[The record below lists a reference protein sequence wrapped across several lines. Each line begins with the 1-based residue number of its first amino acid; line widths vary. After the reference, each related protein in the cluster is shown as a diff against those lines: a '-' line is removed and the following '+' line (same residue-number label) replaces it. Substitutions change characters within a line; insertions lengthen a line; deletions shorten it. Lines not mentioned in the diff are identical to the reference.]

1 MERRARLFAFA
12 ALLALAT
19 APMASALPAYK
30 FYFLVDTQSGS
41 TDDGL
46 LQLYDPLKPVVPN
59 ATVPS
64 TRVVF
69 PGLSGVVPVQFL
81 TDANETHPTQ
91 LKGPFFMALW
101 PGPSPVYEGNLTA
114 TLYEIPAGS
123 DPLEDLPLPVPLP
136 IPTPILPPPLG
147 PAPAVILAQVS
158 IPLAINASNLPDPTA
173 LVPPVLPDP
182 STDPVAYAQYVAFY
196 ELAQVAPAI
205 LVPPKIFVA
214 NLDLTVN
221 ATSRIALAFTL
232 TNEAGETAPLPL
244 GAFAQIQYNAT
255 LSPSYLFL
263 PWYEEDK
270 PGQTPTKSP
279 TVPRP
284 TTSRPPPKAPATKT
298 PTSSEV
304 IYENEK
310 GSPDAGLL
318 LVPALAAL
326 VFAMRRRLP

>member
-1 MERRARLFAFA
+1 MMERRAKWFAFA
-12 ALLALAT
+12 VLLALAA
-19 APMASALPAYK
+19 APVASALPAYK
-30 FYFLVDTQSGS
+30 FYFLADTETGV

-59 ATVPS
+59 ATAPS
-64 TRVVF
+64 TRVIF
-69 PGLSGVVPVQFL
+69 PVLSGVVPVQFL

-101 PGPSPVYEGNLTA
+101 PGPSPIYEGNLTA
-114 TLYEIPAGS
+114 TLYEIPAGD
-123 DPLEDLPLPVPLP
+123 DPLDILPVPLP
-136 IPTPILPPPLG
+136 IPTPILPPPIG
-147 PAPAVILAQVS
+147 PAPPIVLAQVS
-158 IPLAINASNLPDPTA
+158 IPLAINASNLPDPMA
-173 LVPPVLPDP
+173 LIPPVLPDP

-196 ELAQVAPAI
+196 ELSQVAPAI

-232 TNEAGETAPLPL
+232 TNEAGQTAPLPV

-270 PGQTPTKSP
+270 PGQTLTKNP
-279 TVPRP
+279 NVPRP

-326 VFAMRRRLP
+326 VFFLRRRLP